1 MTRNGDRIPGATLQ
15 RLPVYL
21 YRLKAMENQGV
32 DRVCSRDLAA
42 QLKIKPSQLRRDFH
56 HFGGFSRPGQT
67 YEVRHLVLRLQE
79 ILALTEPVDFIIAGV
94 GNLGQAIAAYTRFEA
109 DGFRLAGLFDINP
122 KMIGLR
128 FRDVEVED
136 LERLPALVKRKKIG
150 LGIIT
155 VSPEAAQ
162 KVADA
167 MVAAGIKGIWNFAPV
182 NLQVPEGVALRDE
195 FLSVGIMALH
205 YRMQELTRLNGK
217 LPAVD

>member
-21 YRLKAMENQGV
+21 YRLKAMQDQDV
-32 DRVCSRDLAA
+32 HRVSSRELAA

-56 HFGGFSRPGQT
+56 HFGGFSRPGQA
-67 YEVRHLVLRLQE
+67 YEVCHLVKRLQE

-94 GNLGQAIAAYTRFEA
+94 GNLGQAIATYTRFEA

-122 KMIGLR
+122 KMVGLR
-128 FRDVEVED
+128 FRDVEVMD
-136 LERLPALVKRKKIG
+136 LERMPEVVKREQVG
-150 LGIIT
+150 LGIVT
-155 VSPEAAQ
+155 VPAQAAQ
-162 KVADA
+162 KVTNA

-182 NLQVPEGVALRDE
+182 NLQVPDDVALRDE

-205 YRMQELTRLNGK
+205 YRTNELARLTGNG
-217 LPAVD
+217 PGSE